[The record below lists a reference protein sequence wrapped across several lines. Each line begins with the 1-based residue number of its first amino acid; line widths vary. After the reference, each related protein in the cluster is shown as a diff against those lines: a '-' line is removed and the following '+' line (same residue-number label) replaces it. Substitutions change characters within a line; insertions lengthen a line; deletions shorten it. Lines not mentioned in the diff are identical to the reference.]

1 VEKSGCGRGGGASR
15 SSAAAIRARSAARA
29 FLDMTNPA
37 AVFCEDADYTESVA
51 FSNDPT
57 EENIP

>member
-1 VEKSGCGRGGGASR
+1 
-15 SSAAAIRARSAARA
+15 
-29 FLDMTNPA
+29 MTNPA